1 MENYDI
7 WIDQAIDQYLE
18 TLVQSRLKSAIRYA
32 LSGTGKRLRPKL
44 MLATIEARGFNA
56 KDYASVALALELVH
70 TYSLVHDDLPAMDD
84 DALRRGQPTTHIQFD
99 EATAI
104 LVGDALL
111 SDAFRLIS
119 EAAQI
124 SPDKQSAMIRILA
137 EKIGSKGMV
146 YGQILDIASENTS
159 GDVAQL
165 MAINTHKTAHLL
177 EAALM
182 MGAIAS
188 NESNL
193 ERTEQ
198 LGRDLGL
205 LYQIQDDLLEA
216 TSDEATAGKSFS
228 DDRRKKPTYLTVLG
242 LAKTQAMN
250 DQYYA
255 SIQATLKALELEHT
269 VLDELI
275 QTIIHRT
282 Y

>member
-255 SIQATLKALELEHT
+255 SIQASLKALELEHT

>member
-124 SPDKQSAMIRILA
+124 SPDKQSAIIRILA

-242 LAKTQAMN
+242 LEKTQAMN

-255 SIQATLKALELEHT
+255 SIQASLKALELEHT